1 MSEATRPAGL
11 LPPWKVAELPAPPAF
26 TFRNVL
32 AVVGP
37 GTIALSMSIGT
48 GEWILGPMVT
58 VKYGFSMMWI
68 VLLGIL
74 FQLFMNLEFI
84 RYTVYTGEPTV
95 NGFMRMWPAPV
106 AWAGIYIVLALC
118 QLAWPAWAKSSA
130 AVIFALVKGHLPG
143 EVPGVDDSTA
153 LYVMGVIPFLAT
165 IMIVS
170 VGGKTERMLE
180 IVNKIMVVF
189 VLGFLVVMCVLFV
202 KPAIWGQA
210 LVGHLGLGST
220 PEGFRFELIPKGADF
235 VLLAGFAGFAANG
248 GIGNVMTSNW
258 IRDKGYGMGSVVGYI
273 STAIG
278 GRKVNVSPVGSV
290 FETTPENLSR
300 WRAWWKYLHVDQTV
314 VWAVGCFLGM
324 FLNVILAKAIMP
336 AGQQISGVQVGAFQA
351 KFLAEHG
358 GPILWY
364 LTLLNGFWILFGSQL
379 SIVDGF
385 VRLTTDIFWS
395 GSSKVREIAKG
406 DIRKVYYSL
415 LVLFAIWGCIAMQL
429 EGGKLVRI
437 ASNAAAFI
445 LVIAGTHVLFLNR
458 RFLPRELQSPVPLRI
473 GVALGVVFY
482 AIFSTLSV
490 GQQLGWWGTPSGAG
504 GGH

>member
-1 MSEATRPAGL
+1 MSDPTADAGK
-11 LPPWKVAELPAPPAF
+11 LPPWTVKELPAPPAF
-26 TFRNVL
+26 TFKNVL
-32 AVVGP
+32 AVIGP

-58 VKYGFSMMWI
+58 VKYGFSLMWI
-68 VLLGIL
+68 VLLGIV

-95 NGFMRMWPAPV
+95 NGFMRTKPGPAF
-106 AWAGIYIVLALC
+106 WAVIYILLALC
-118 QLAWPAWAKSSA
+118 QLGWPAWAKGSA
-130 AVIFALVKGHLPG
+130 AVIFAMAKGRLP
-143 EVPGVDDSTA
+143 EAADSTA
-153 LYVMGVIPFLAT
+153 LYVMGVIPFLVT
-165 IMIVS
+165 ILVVS

-180 IVNKIMVVF
+180 IVNKFMVIF
-189 VLGFLVVMCVLFV
+189 VLGFLVTMCVWIV
-202 KPAIWGQA
+202 PGHIWA
-210 LVGHLGLGST
+210 EAFLGHFKFLSI
-220 PEGFRFELIPKGADF
+220 PETADF

-290 FETTPENLSR
+290 FEMTPENLSR
-300 WRAWWKYLHVDQTV
+300 WRTWWKYLHVDQTV

-324 FLNVILAKAIMP
+324 YLNVMLAKAIIP
-336 AGQQISGVQVGAFQA
+336 AGEELKGFQVGAFQA

-358 GPILWY
+358 GQILWY

-395 GSSKVREIAKG
+395 GSAKVREFAKG
-406 DIRKVYYSL
+406 DIRKVYYTLL
-415 LVLFAIWGCIAMQL
+415 LVFAVWGCIAMQM
-429 EGGKLVRI
+429 EGGKLVKI

-445 LVIAGTHVLFLNR
+445 LVIAGSHVLFLNR
-458 RFLPRELQSPVPLRI
+458 RFLPREIRAPVWLSV

-482 AIFSTLSV
+482 AFFSTMSV
-490 GQQLGWWGTPSGAG
+490 GQQLGLWGSPGAPG